1 MLLRALRQLLRRQ
14 GRGLRLAADPL
25 HGSLLRAA
33 GEGVERWL
41 SFRPTAVWGELVAG
55 GVVDAA
61 VVSVAGVA
69 ANTAGWR
76 PPLQR
81 PGLAVV
87 PLGQRPLRLLL
98 HRCHRR
104 RLLLQRSGPTGWLLP
119 PVALQPLLHQQLQA
133 AGPWRRW
140 SCRSVTARGWLERL
154 RSEPL
159 VLPADGTLLQQPG
172 WCGAPL
178 CWLEPPLALQERL
191 WVVLREEEL
200 RRRELRQ
207 LLKWWGGLR
216 LVLP

>member
-1 MLLRALRQLLRRQ
+1 
-14 GRGLRLAADPL
+14 
-25 HGSLLRAA
+25 
-33 GEGVERWL
+33 
-41 SFRPTAVWGELVAG
+41 
-55 GVVDAA
+55 
-61 VVSVAGVA
+61 
-69 ANTAGWR
+69 
-76 PPLQR
+76 
-81 PGLAVV
+81 
-87 PLGQRPLRLLL
+87 LRLLL